1 MEMNEEDAE
10 ELATELWDDLEE
22 VNEKGKGIRWVF
34 DDNAIG
40 EYNIM
45 DELEEEID
53 EAKDTMPLLNETQN

>member
-1 MEMNEEDAE
+1 MNEEDAE

-34 DDNAIG
+34 GDSAIG

-53 EAKDTMPLLNETQN
+53 ETKDTMPNLEFARG